1 MPAAIITLVVGLLMK
16 GIHFIS
22 SPSTFSVTQNLIW
35 VILMTDLRDLCTLE
49 LLEFTYFM
57 QQEEPP
63 NVITSVIYFACNAM
77 D

>member
-1 MPAAIITLVVGLLMK
+1 MPAAIITLVVGLLTK

-22 SPSTFSVTQNLIW
+22 SPSTFSITQNLIW

-63 NVITSVIYFACNAM
+63 KVITSVIYFACNAM

>member
-1 MPAAIITLVVGLLMK
+1 MPAAIITLVVGLLTK

-35 VILMTDLRDLCTLE
+35 VVLMTDLRDLCTLE
-49 LLEFTYFM
+49 DVEFTYFM
-57 QQEEPP
+57 QQEPP
-63 NVITSVIYFACNAM
+63 KVITSVIYFACNAT